1 MDTIT
6 VGIDGMTCG
15 GCVAS
20 VESALGRVP
29 GVKKVRARLETK
41 DAVVEGEHVDVAKVR
56 AAVEGAG
63 FEVRG

>member
-1 MDTIT
+1 MDTMT

-20 VESALGRVP
+20 VESALGRLP

-41 DAVVEGEHVDVAKVR
+41 DAVVEGR
-56 AAVEGAG
+56 RW
-63 FEVRG
+63 RGPGSR